1 MTLVGFRKVRF
12 FEKTIDILAYKMAT
26 NATVAMMTQN
36 LYQLRQDNAIV
47 PVLEIKTK
55 YVVIHGDFLY
65 MDRID
70 EIVK

>member
-1 MTLVGFRKVRF
+1 
-12 FEKTIDILAYKMAT
+12 MAT
-26 NATVAMMTQN
+26 NATVAMIQN
-36 LYQLRQDNAIV
+36 LYQLRQNNAIV
-47 PVLEIKTK
+47 PVLVIIMK